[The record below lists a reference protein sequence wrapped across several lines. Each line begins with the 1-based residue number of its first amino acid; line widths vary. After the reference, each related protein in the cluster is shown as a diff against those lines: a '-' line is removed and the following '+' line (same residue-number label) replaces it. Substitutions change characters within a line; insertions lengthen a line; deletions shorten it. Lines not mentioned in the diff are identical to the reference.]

1 MRIVIQRVKAADVMV
16 NEQIIGKIGQGLV
29 LLVGIINEDTLA
41 DIEYLVRKI
50 TNMRIFEDEI
60 GKMNLSLKDI
70 GGEVLSISQFTLL
83 AETRKGNR
91 PSFTGAGAPE
101 FSKRMYD
108 QFNNYLRKEV
118 PMTTGQ
124 FGADMQ
130 VSLINDGPVTIVID
144 SKQK

>member
-1 MRIVIQRVKAADVMV
+1 MRIVIQRVKAANVMV